1 MQPNNQQGYYRPE
14 ATQPVQPVAP
24 LQSSPVVGQSYPTVD
39 PAALNA
45 ALAEPVATPQ
55 QPEQPIQSAPEAL
68 GDTIQSDGYES
79 TQEEFYDDMDTE
91 EPVTW
96 SAQEFLHQEKGGG
109 WFALFGVIIAA
120 LLGLSIWTQA
130 WTFAVLIVVITILII
145 VYSRRP
151 PRELTYSLTGEGLLI
166 DGRLHEFGNF
176 KAFGVVRDGDQFSV
190 VLIPV
195 QRFQPGVSVYFP
207 EESGEAI
214 VDTLGARLPMK
225 ELKLDAVD
233 KLVRLLRL

>member
-14 ATQPVQPVAP
+14 PTQPVQPVTPPSPTVGSSAP
-24 LQSSPVVGQSYPTVD
+24 AVD

-45 ALAEPVATPQ
+45 ALQEPTAPVVSANESTVVNAAV
-55 QPEQPIQSAPEAL
+55 PEQTEEAY
-68 GDTIQSDGYES
+68 DES
-79 TQEEFYDDMDTE
+79 YDDEIAGE
-91 EPVTW
+91 EVTW
-96 SAQEFLHQEKGGG
+96 SAQEFLHQEKGGA
-109 WFALFGVIIAA
+109 WFALFGVIAVA
-120 LLGLSIWTQA
+120 LLALSIWTQA
-130 WTFAVLIVVITILII
+130 WTFAVLIVVITVLII

-151 PRELTYSLTGEGLLI
+151 PRELTYSLTDEGLLI
-166 DGRLHEFGNF
+166 DGKLHEFANF
-176 KAFGVVRDGDQFSV
+176 KAFGVVRDGDNFSV
-190 VLIPV
+190 VLIPI

-225 ELKLDAVD
+225 ELKLDVVD